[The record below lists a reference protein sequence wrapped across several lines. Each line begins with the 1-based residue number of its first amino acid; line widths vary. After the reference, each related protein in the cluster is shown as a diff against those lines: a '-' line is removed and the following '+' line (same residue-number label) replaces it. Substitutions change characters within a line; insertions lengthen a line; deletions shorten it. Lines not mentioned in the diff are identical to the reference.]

1 MVRASRSRAKGS
13 VLAERGPDSRRQRK
27 VVGRAVGHDSAT
39 FRTVRTKSDVS
50 ATERARCGL
59 AAGGGAGC
67 VFVKMGASVCKTLA
81 NARTSI

>member
-50 ATERARCGL
+50 ATERARRGL
-59 AAGGGAGC
+59 AAECREFGL
-67 VFVKMGASVCKTLA
+67 FKLA
-81 NARTSI
+81 LAPVRH